1 MGAFLEDSWWIYHSH
16 PFPSSAV
23 CLPISPKK
31 PPQNFSESKSP
42 VKQITFR
49 STSAVSFPPF
59 SEAAM
64 APPWNS
70 ANRPVFGPEGPD
82 ARSPGSAWSMN
93 DIYGDVIT
101 YVYIY
106 MYTKNTYIYIY
117 YIYIYSLLIII
128 IYNIVCV
135 YSYAMSFIRHIIYIY
150 IHIYIYIYIC
160 IYIYIIRCM
169 YI

>member
-1 MGAFLEDSWWIYHSH
+1 MFTNFA
-16 PFPSSAV
+16 
-23 CLPISPKK
+23 KK

-101 YVYIY
+101 YVY
-106 MYTKNTYIYIY
+106 TYVYKKYLYIN
-117 YIYIYSLLIII
+117 YIYIYSLLISI

-150 IHIYIYIYIC
+150 IYTHIHIYIY